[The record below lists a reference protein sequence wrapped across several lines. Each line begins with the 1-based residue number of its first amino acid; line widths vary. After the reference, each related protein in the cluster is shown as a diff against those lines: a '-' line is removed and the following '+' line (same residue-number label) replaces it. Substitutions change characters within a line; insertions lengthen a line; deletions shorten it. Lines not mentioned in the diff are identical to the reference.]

1 MRPSCLYRDS
11 VWNIVLGECEGG
23 ERKYTERAH
32 TEMSGQSS
40 RSPWSQALVPCTAML
55 TVLRA
60 SVSTEA
66 PYPTTGALR
75 LQTPPC
81 LVVLLHWFSE
91 SELRFS
97 FFSKKHFYPLSFLS
111 SLQILFFK
119 LFSVYVCACVSSY
132 PSICWQY

>member
-1 MRPSCLYRDS
+1 MCVCLRAYTCIYLKERERE
-11 VWNIVLGECEGG
+11 GEEGG
-23 ERKYTERAH
+23 EGQGEEKREENREREERGSTQSTCRAH

-66 PYPTTGALR
+66 PYPTTGPLR

-97 FFSKKHFYPLSFLS
+97 YLRH
-111 SLQILFFK
+111 
-119 LFSVYVCACVSSY
+119 
-132 PSICWQY
+132 